1 MKSARI
7 VHYLASDDVRLHKD
21 IYALQTKHK
30 HCIGHQSETEMIDF
44 LNKNTAVIYQKKLS
58 MDA

>member
-7 VHYLASDDVRLHKD
+7 VHYLASDDVRQHED
-21 IYALQTKHK
+21 IYALQTK
-30 HCIGHQSETEMIDF
+30 HCIGHQSETEIVDF
-44 LNKNTAVIYQKKLS
+44 LNKNTAVIYLQRLN